1 MYFLFGARSAPSMP
15 YCKDE
20 CGRGPAWANSLFE
33 DNAEFGLGM
42 VVANKKVRETLV
54 SRMNSV
60 MDDVDAK
67 LADAF
72 KAWIAGKDDADA
84 SKAAAED
91 IKALIKDADMS
102 NPAIKEIA
110 DRTDYLVKRSQWVFG
125 GDGWA
130 YDIGYGGL
138 DHVIASNEDI
148 NIFVVDT
155 EVYSNTGGQASKATP
170 TAAIAKFA
178 AAGKRVK
185 KKDLGM
191 IATTYGYVYV
201 AQIAFG
207 FKHAAGIDSNQR
219 S

>member
-1 MYFLFGARSAPSMP
+1 MPYLEFSGACAGCGETPYIKLITQLFGDRMMIANATGCTSIWGGSAPSMP

-91 IKALIKDADMS
+91 IKALTKTLTCQILLSKKS
-102 NPAIKEIA
+102 
-110 DRTDYLVKRSQWVFG
+110 L
-125 GDGWA
+125 
-130 YDIGYGGL
+130 
-138 DHVIASNEDI
+138 
-148 NIFVVDT
+148 T
-155 EVYSNTGGQASKATP
+155 E
-170 TAAIAKFA
+170 
-178 AAGKRVK
+178 
-185 KKDLGM
+185 L
-191 IATTYGYVYV
+191 TT
-201 AQIAFG
+201 
-207 FKHAAGIDSNQR
+207 
-219 S
+219 